1 LRNLAAEGVQIRQE
15 IAAEL
20 SRPARQA
27 LQVNDIRSQEGF
39 AQYMNLTMGRE
50 DPAVEQRREQ
60 LNKLEQIRRELANVG
75 ARPVD
80 ILGGA

>member
-1 LRNLAAEGVQIRQE
+1 
-15 IAAEL
+15 
-20 SRPARQA
+20 
-27 LQVNDIRSQEGF
+27 VNDIRSQEGF